1 MYPNTYPTQKGGKLP
16 VTDILNVKC
25 KQNLCSRVNMG
36 ELGWLKGHEREFV
49 GIRNYKKGIQ
59 QALAFSLANCDLVM
73 QIIQN
78 NLLQ

>member
-1 MYPNTYPTQKGGKLP
+1 
-16 VTDILNVKC
+16 
-25 KQNLCSRVNMG
+25 MG
-36 ELGWLKGHEREFV
+36 ELGWLKGHEREIV
-49 GIRNYKKGIQ
+49 GIRNYKKGMQ